1 MLFYRI
7 HTLTSDDKRAV
18 GAAVFVM
25 GKARVAIRDCL
36 IDSAGG
42 FGVWVKHG
50 GRVEVSDTTFLSA
63 GEGRGVRGGEV
74 CSKYT
79 V

>member
-1 MLFYRI
+1 
-7 HTLTSDDKRAV
+7 V

-25 GKARVAIRDCL
+25 GKARVAIHDCL

-63 GEGRGVRGGEV
+63 GEGRGVRGVRGGLFRV
-74 CSKYT
+74 YSIVQYSA